1 MMIALVFASALALA
15 MGGAKE
21 TLTTDDVQ
29 SLLRD
34 WRLHDK
40 FGHEVSFR
48 WYQYVIL

>member
-1 MMIALVFASALALA
+1 MMIALVFASGLALA

-34 WRLHDK
+34 WRLHEK
-40 FGHEVSFR
+40 FGREVRFR
-48 WYQYVIL
+48 QYQYVNL